1 MPSKAVSAEVE
12 TKDWGPAAVPD
23 MGVYVLPIVDN
34 VANASQRI
42 RVYRYNEV
50 SIAGGLFGSRMRV
63 EVRQTL
69 QPFTVQ

>member
-1 MPSKAVSAEVE
+1 ML
-12 TKDWGPAAVPD
+12 PASEGVRAD

-50 SIAGGLFGSRMRV
+50 SITGGLFGSRMRV

-69 QPFTVQ
+69 EPFTVQ

>member
-1 MPSKAVSAEVE
+1 M
-12 TKDWGPAAVPD
+12 PD

-69 QPFTVQ
+69 EPFTVQ